1 MLRHL
6 GPLILFMA
14 LPAIA
19 GETVK
24 TEAAGL
30 RFAVPKQWTRV
41 PAPSDMRAAQYK
53 VPHAGTDTDDGE
65 LVLFYF
71 GRGKG
76 GGTQENLDRWYAQ
89 FTRPDGKPVADA
101 AVLTIRKVNSLK
113 ITEVDVAGTYAGMTG
128 MGQKSEPKP
137 GSRMLAAIV
146 EGEVG
151 PWFFKLIG
159 PDATVAAAKSDFD
172 ALLGSLEVHQ

>member
-1 MLRHL
+1 MLRHVGL
-6 GPLILFMA
+6 LVAFIA
-14 LPAIA
+14 VPAMA
-19 GETVK
+19 GEMVK

-53 VPHAGTDTDDGE
+53 VPRTGADADDGE

-76 GGTQENLDRWYAQ
+76 GGLQDNLDRWYAQ
-89 FTRPDGKPVADA
+89 FERPDGKPVADA
-101 AVLTIRKVNSLK
+101 TVLTIRKVGGLK
-113 ITEVDVAGTYAGMTG
+113 VTAVDVEGTYSGMAP
-128 MGQKSEPKP
+128 KNEPKP
-137 GSRMLAAIV
+137 KTRMLAAIV

-159 PDATVAAAKSDFD
+159 PDATVASAKSDFD
-172 ALLGSLEVHQ
+172 AVLGSLEVHQ